1 MFRKLLEITFFSPDF
16 DQMYAEH
23 SKLVAN
29 SEKLKDWK
37 LVKLVKTNKLI
48 FDTAKMNN
56 INSVKVF
63 LEAEHEIFDFDIV
76 HISFGLFIFKFA
88 NRKDTGIK
96 IEKKL
101 KRFY

>member
-1 MFRKLLEITFFSPDF
+1 
-16 DQMYAEH
+16 
-23 SKLVAN
+23 
-29 SEKLKDWK
+29 
-37 LVKLVKTNKLI
+37 
-48 FDTAKMNN
+48 MNN